1 MVETMTIII
10 LQSINKSFM
19 YEIVYLKDAIINA
32 MPGPIQ
38 VVTPG
43 SVLMLPLDLYNTSR
57 MQYNAENVNRYLYSK
72 YSNILRSPG
81 VYLIGIVNGDGYV
94 NNLNFVFG
102 LATPRLRVA
111 TIYSKR
117 IIDYAN
123 HGLYL
128 ERLLKLILHEFG
140 HLAGLTHCR
149 NQCVM
154 RYSNSLEE
162 LDEKPPYYC
171 QVCMDKLRKTLAG

>member
-1 MVETMTIII
+1 MTIMI

-19 YEIVYLKDAIINA
+19 YEIMHLRKAITNEI
-32 MPGPIQ
+32 PGSIQ
-38 VVTPG
+38 VITPG
-43 SVLMLPLDLYNTSR
+43 SVLMLPLDLYDAGR
-57 MQYNAENVNRYLYSK
+57 MQYNAEKVNKYLYSK
-72 YSNILRSPG
+72 YSGVLRSPG

-94 NNLNFVFG
+94 RNLNFVFG
-102 LATPRLRVA
+102 LATPQLRVA

-117 IIDYAN
+117 IMDDTN

-140 HLAGLTHCR
+140 HLAGLAHCQ

-154 RYSNSLEE
+154 KYSNSLEE
-162 LDEKPPYYC
+162 LDDKPPRYC
-171 QVCMDKLRKTLAG
+171 RVCIDKLRRTLAE